1 MADINDKPNQED
13 SDEKCDRCGKPM
25 VVKSGRYGEFLACTG
40 YPDCKNTIN
49 VSRGGDKQEMIENKL
64 LGDDPETKK
73 PIYLK
78 EGRFGTYIQLGDLEK
93 GRKPKTASLLRG
105 MDQKSLTLD
114 TALQLLTLP
123 KTLGTTEEGEN
134 IVVSNG
140 KFGPYIKAGKE
151 TRSLSATTSPL
162 TITLEEAR
170 ELLRGS
176 KTRMGSDKS
185 PLKTLGKDNNGNEV
199 VIKEGKFGP
208 YITNSKMNVSV
219 PKTVA
224 IDSVTL
230 EEAIT
235 MLEKKALKSK

>member
-1 MADINDKPNQED
+1 
-13 SDEKCDRCGKPM
+13 
-25 VVKSGRYGEFLACTG
+25 
-40 YPDCKNTIN
+40 
-49 VSRGGDKQEMIENKL
+49 
-64 LGDDPETKK
+64 
-73 PIYLK
+73 
-78 EGRFGTYIQLGDLEK
+78 
-93 GRKPKTASLLRG
+93 
-105 MDQKSLTLD
+105 
-114 TALQLLTLP
+114 QLLTLP

>member
-1 MADINDKPNQED
+1 MTDTNNNPNQTKSE
-13 SDEKCDRCGKPM
+13 EKCEKCGNLM
-25 VVKSGRYGEFLACTG
+25 VSKSGRYGEFLACTG

-49 VSRGGDKQEMIENKL
+49 INKDGAKQVMIEARL

-78 EGRFGTYIQLGDLEK
+78 EGRFGAYIQLGDMEK
-93 GRKPKTASLLRG
+93 GRKPKTTSLLRG
-105 MDQKSLTLD
+105 MDSKSVNLD

-123 KTLGTTEEGEN
+123 KTLGTTEDGEN

-162 TITLEEAR
+162 TITLDEAR
-170 ELLRGS
+170 ELLKES
-176 KTRMGSDKS
+176 KSGPGNSTK
-185 PLKTLGKDNNGNEV
+185 PLGVLGKDNDNNEIL
-199 VIKEGKFGP
+199 IKEGRFGP
-208 YITNSKMNVSV
+208 YITNGKINVSL
-219 PKTVA
+219 PKTAA

-230 EEAIT
+230 EDAIA
-235 MLEKKALKSK
+235 MLVKKAQKSN

>member
-1 MADINDKPNQED
+1 
-13 SDEKCDRCGKPM
+13 M

-49 VSRGGDKQEMIENKL
+49 ISQDGVKQKMIENRVI
-64 LGDDPETKK
+64 GDDPETKK

-78 EGRFGTYIQLGDLEK
+78 EGRFGSYIQLGDLEK

-105 MDQKSLTLD
+105 MDSKSLTLD

-134 IVVSNG
+134 IIVSNG

-151 TRSLSATTSPL
+151 TRSLPATTSPL
-162 TITLEEAR
+162 TMTLDEAR
-170 ELLRGS
+170 ELLKES
-176 KTRMGSDKS
+176 KLGTGRSTA
-185 PLKTLGKDNNGNEV
+185 PLKELGKDSNNNKILV
-199 VIKEGKFGP
+199 KEGRFGP
-208 YITNSKMNVSV
+208 YITNGETNASL

-230 EEAIT
+230 ENAIS
-235 MLEKKALKSK
+235 MLEKKAQKNK